1 MPEAAVQTPA
11 IKGLTLCVCVCVC
24 VCAREGAGMGK
35 GREEEWSRSV
45 GSSETP
51 PPQQVRDNQGH
62 QERPRSQGP
71 SPTVL
76 TAALEEREVPQVTG
90 GETRPEA
97 ARVSGGGVS
106 PFPG

>member
-1 MPEAAVQTPA
+1 MEQ
-11 IKGLTLCVCVCVC
+11 IS
-24 VCAREGAGMGK
+24 GK
-35 GREEEWSRSV
+35 RRNATS
-45 GSSETP
+45 
-51 PPQQVRDNQGH
+51 QQVRDNQGH